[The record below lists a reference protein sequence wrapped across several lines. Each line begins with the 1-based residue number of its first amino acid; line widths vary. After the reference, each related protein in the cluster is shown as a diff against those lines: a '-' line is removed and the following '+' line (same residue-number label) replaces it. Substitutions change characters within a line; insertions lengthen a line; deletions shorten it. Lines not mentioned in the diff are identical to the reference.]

1 MKEYY
6 ETIRKTG
13 QSLVTEKKSRF
24 IGIAVPVST
33 EEEALAVIE
42 DEKRRYRD
50 ARHHCSAFC
59 AGIERPLERANDD
72 GEPSG
77 TAGKPILEVITGSQ
91 LLNIVIVVTR
101 YFGGT
106 LLGTGGLVRAYT
118 KAAQEAVEDAG
129 IVTMGLGR
137 RFRTG
142 CDYSAAGKIQYF
154 LETEDI
160 PIIKTDYTE
169 KVTLE
174 YLVPEARCGQIE
186 KKIIDLSGGTAE
198 IQDAGTEYTV
208 SDKKKL

>member
-6 ETIRKTG
+6 DTIQKTG

-24 IGIAVPVST
+24 IGLAVPVSS

-42 DEKRRYRD
+42 EEKRRYRD

-59 AGIERPLERANDD
+59 TGVERPLGRANDD

-77 TAGKPILEVITGSQ
+77 TAGKPMLEVITGNK
-91 LLNIVIVVTR
+91 LLNTVIVVTR

-106 LLGTGGLVRAYT
+106 LLGTGGLVRAYA
-118 KAAQEAVEDAG
+118 KAAKEAVEDAG
-129 IVTMGLGR
+129 IVTMGLGCR
-137 RFRTG
+137 LRTG
-142 CDYSAAGKIQYF
+142 CDYQAAGKIQYF

-160 PIIKTDYTE
+160 PILKTEYTE

-174 YLVPEARCGQIE
+174 YLVPEARCGQI
-186 KKIIDLSGGTAE
+186 KKKLTDLSGGMAE
-198 IQDAGTEYTV
+198 IEDIGTEYTV
-208 SDKKKL
+208 TEKKKL

>member
-6 ETIRKTG
+6 DTIQKTG

-24 IGIAVPVST
+24 IGLAVPVSS

-42 DEKRRYRD
+42 EEKRRYRD

-59 AGIERPLERANDD
+59 TGVERPLERANDD

-77 TAGKPILEVITGSQ
+77 TAGKPILEVITGNK
-91 LLNIVIVVTR
+91 LLNTVIVVTR

-106 LLGTGGLVRAYT
+106 LLGTGGLVRAYA
-118 KAAQEAVEDAG
+118 KAAKEAVEDAG
-129 IVTMGLGR
+129 IVTMGLGCR
-137 RFRTG
+137 LRTG
-142 CDYSAAGKIQYF
+142 CDYQAAGKIQYF

-160 PIIKTDYTE
+160 PILKTEYTE

-174 YLVPEARCGQIE
+174 YLVPEARCGQI
-186 KKIIDLSGGTAE
+186 KKKLTDLSGGMAE
-198 IQDAGTEYTV
+198 IEGIGTEYTV
-208 SDKKKL
+208 TEKKKL

>member
-6 ETIRKTG
+6 DTIQKTG
-13 QSLVTEKKSRF
+13 QSLVIEKKSRF
-24 IGIAVPVST
+24 IGIAVPVSS

-42 DEKRRYRD
+42 DE
-50 ARHHCSAFC
+50 
-59 AGIERPLERANDD
+59 IERPLERANDD

-77 TAGKPILEVITGSQ
+77 TAGKPILEVITGNQ

-186 KKIIDLSGGTAE
+186 KKLNDLSGGMAE
-198 IQDAGTEYTV
+198 TQDTGTEYTV
-208 SDKKKL
+208 TDKKKL

>member
-6 ETIRKTG
+6 DTIQKTG
-13 QSLVTEKKSRF
+13 QSLVIEKKSRF
-24 IGIAVPVST
+24 IGIAVPVSS
-33 EEEALAVIE
+33 EDEALAVIE
-42 DEKRRYRD
+42 DEKRRY
-50 ARHHCSAFC
+50 SAFC
-59 AGIERPLERANDD
+59 AGIERSLERANDD

-77 TAGKPILEVITGSQ
+77 TAGKPILEVITGNQ

-186 KKIIDLSGGTAE
+186 KKLNDLSGGMAE
-198 IQDAGTEYTV
+198 TQDTGTEYTV
-208 SDKKKL
+208 TDKKKL

>member
-1 MKEYY
+1 M
-6 ETIRKTG
+6 
-13 QSLVTEKKSRF
+13 
-24 IGIAVPVST
+24 
-33 EEEALAVIE
+33 IE

>member
-1 MKEYY
+1 M
-6 ETIRKTG
+6 
-13 QSLVTEKKSRF
+13 Q
-24 IGIAVPVST
+24 A
-33 EEEALAVIE
+33 
-42 DEKRRYRD
+42 
-50 ARHHCSAFC
+50 
-59 AGIERPLERANDD
+59 IERPLERANDD

>member
-6 ETIRKTG
+6 DTIQKTG

-24 IGIAVPVST
+24 IGLAVPVSS

-42 DEKRRYRD
+42 EEKRRYRD

-59 AGIERPLERANDD
+59 TGVERPLERANDD

-77 TAGKPILEVITGSQ
+77 TAGKPILEVITGNK
-91 LLNIVIVVTR
+91 LLNTVIVVTR

-106 LLGTGGLVRAYT
+106 LLGTGGLVRAYA
-118 KAAQEAVEDAG
+118 KAAKEAVEDAG
-129 IVTMGLGR
+129 IVTMGLGCR
-137 RFRTG
+137 LRTG
-142 CDYSAAGKIQYF
+142 CDYQAAGKIQYF

-160 PIIKTDYTE
+160 PILKTEYTE

-174 YLVPEARCGQIE
+174 YLVPEARCGQI
-186 KKIIDLSGGTAE
+186 KKKLTDLSGGMAE
-198 IQDAGTEYTV
+198 IEGIGTEYTV
-208 SDKKKL
+208 TENKKL